1 VRIEALPARTRLVA
15 GWTDPDRR
23 PRWLTPAAL
32 AVAIAAAASFIFLS
46 GRDLIFYV
54 DEWDFML
61 HRRGYGPDTFLPE
74 QNGHLMAVPILV
86 VKAQLETFGATSYVP
101 YRLVHVAVVLACAG
115 LFFVLVR
122 RRVGTRWRSP
132 APWWCCSSAPGGSR

>member
-15 GWTDPDRR
+15 GWTDPDRL

-32 AVAIAAAASFIFLS
+32 AVAMAAAASFIFLS

-61 HRRGYGPDTFLPE
+61 HRRG
-74 QNGHLMAVPILV
+74 
-86 VKAQLETFGATSYVP
+86 
-101 YRLVHVAVVLACAG
+101 
-115 LFFVLVR
+115 
-122 RRVGTRWRSP
+122 
-132 APWWCCSSAPGGSR
+132 